1 MLMKTVREFVID
13 YLQKE
18 YTFPSLAD
26 AEAINYIESG
36 YIDSIGLIKFVVELE
51 DEFGI
56 EFTDEELESPDF
68 RTTGGLI
75 KLAEE
80 KAKNNENT

>member
-1 MLMKTVREFVID
+1 MKTVREFVID

-18 YTFPSLAD
+18 YAFPD
-26 AEAINYIESG
+26 GTDKDTINYVESG

-56 EFTDEELESPDF
+56 EFTNEELASPDF
-68 RTTGGLI
+68 KITGGLI

-80 KAKNNENT
+80 KAKSNENT